1 MKDSKSTEKSSVILT
16 GAIPTL
22 RSLIPEDLWWVGFK
36 ILASCLF
43 IENEHWM
50 VRKSTSSISILT
62 LKLDNIPSL
71 HMCQDRVFI
80 SARWRGTLP
89 FYLLYR
95 KLKLKFSL
103 LKKISL
109 FFSSLFFSKTKCIE
123 INKKRRVAWKIS
135 MIFPLP
141 WIPPLI
147 MHKARK
153 FRSLR
158 LLFPSQR
165 EILHS

>member
-71 HMCQDRVFI
+71 HMCKDRVFI

-109 FFSSLFFSKTKCIE
+109 FFSSLFFPKQ
-123 INKKRRVAWKIS
+123 NA
-135 MIFPLP
+135 
-141 WIPPLI
+141 
-147 MHKARK
+147 
-153 FRSLR
+153 LR
-158 LLFPSQR
+158 LIKKEQ
-165 EILHS
+165 LHGKLA